1 MKIIIIEDELR
12 TANELKSIIESV
24 DKEARVLMVLYSVSS
39 SIQWLKENPAPELI
53 FSDIQLGD
61 GLSFEIFREV
71 SVNAP
76 IIFCT
81 AYDQYAIQA
90 FESNS
95 VDYLLKPIEEA
106 MVAKSI
112 RKYRAIKG
120 HYADPAIVQKNIGKV
135 LRQMDTGYRQSILV
149 SYRESMIPVKVVDI
163 CFVYAANGVVML
175 HSLDNRSYV
184 IPHTIDQME
193 VMLNPELFFKTNRQF
208 IVNKNGIRS
217 IEHYFN
223 RRLVLKLQVEPPV
236 KIIVSRL
243 RSPDFL
249 YWIEH

>member
-24 DKEARVLMVLYSVSS
+24 DNDVKIVAILTSVAAA
-39 SIQWLKENPAPELI
+39 ITWLKDNPAPELI

-61 GLSFEIFREV
+61 GLSFEVFKEV
-71 SVNAP
+71 PTDAP

-95 VDYLLKPIEEA
+95 IDYLLKPIEET
-106 MVAKSI
+106 MVEKSL
-112 RKYRAIKG
+112 RKYKRIKDL
-120 HYADPAIVQKNIGKV
+120 YADPSVYKKNISKV
-135 LRQMDTGYRQSILV
+135 LKQMDTGYRQSMLV
-149 SYRESMIPVKVVDI
+149 YYRERMIPVKVIDI

-175 HSLDNRSYV
+175 HTLDNRSYV

-193 VMLNPELFFKTNRQF
+193 LMLNPEMFFKTNRQF
-208 IVNKNGIRS
+208 IVNRNGIGS

-223 RRLVLKLQVEPPV
+223 RRLALKLQIETPV
-236 KIIVSRL
+236 KIVVSRL

-249 YWIEH
+249 YWVEH